1 MSLVRQHLRIGGR
14 VQGVGFRYAAA
25 ETAHG
30 LSLGGFVRNCPDGT
44 VEAVAE
50 GEAAQV
56 AAFVAWCG
64 HGPVGARVTRV
75 DVADERPAGE
85 RDFRIER

>member
-1 MSLVRQHLRIGGR
+1 MSLVRKHLRIAGR

-25 ETAHG
+25 ETARA
-30 LSLGGFVRNCPDGT
+30 LKLAGFVRNCQDGT

-50 GEAAQV
+50 GEAAAV
-56 AAFVAWCG
+56 AEFVAWCG
-64 HGPVGARVTRV
+64 HGPAGARVTRV
-75 DVADERPAGE
+75 DVTDEAPAGA